1 MYEELDDK
9 GFKCAALLSLSKAFD
24 ILNNDLLIAKLN
36 ANGFQNDALKPIYS
50 YPTNRLRRIKI
61 DAALIS

>member
-9 GFKCAALLSLSKAFD
+9 GFKCAALL

-50 YPTNRLRRIKI
+50 YPTNRLHRIKI